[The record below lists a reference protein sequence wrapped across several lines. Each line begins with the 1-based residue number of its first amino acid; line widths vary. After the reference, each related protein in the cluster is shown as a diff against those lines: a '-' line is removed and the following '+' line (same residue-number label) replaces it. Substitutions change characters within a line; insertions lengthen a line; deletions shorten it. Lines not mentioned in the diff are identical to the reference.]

1 MKIDYDVI
9 IVGAGPAGISAAIYL
24 QRSNLNCCIIEKN
37 VPGGL
42 INKTSTVE
50 NYPGFNAISGPDLA
64 AKLYDQL
71 NYSKIKQYY
80 EEVVE
85 IIDEKDYKTVKTT
98 KNEFKTKAVILAIG
112 REPKR
117 LENKNERE
125 LEGKGISF
133 CSLCDGALY
142 RGEEVSIV
150 GGGNSALEEALY
162 LATICKK
169 VYILNRTDTLRGD
182 EFLKNKVLNTKN
194 IEVLY
199 NTQVM
204 EFNGE
209 NDILKSITIKEKE
222 ELKELDVKACFIF
235 IGYAPATKF
244 IKNLEILDEK
254 GYIIV
259 DKNGRTAV
267 DGIYAAGDIIKKDL
281 YQIVTA
287 SSDGAQAAVS
297 CIKDLGIK
305 EG

>member
-24 QRSNLNCCIIEKN
+24 QRSNLNSCIIEKN

-42 INKTSTVE
+42 INKTAIVE
-50 NYPGFNAISGPDLA
+50 NYPGFNEISGPDLA

-80 EEVVE
+80 EEVIE
-85 IIDEKDYKTVKTT
+85 IIDKKDYKIVKTT

-112 REPKR
+112 REPKK
-117 LENKNERE
+117 LENESERK

-169 VYILNRTDTLRGD
+169 VYILNRADVLRGD
-182 EFLKNKVLNTKN
+182 EILKNKVLEKDN

-199 NTQVM
+199 NTQVV

-222 ELKELDVKACFIF
+222 EVKELNVKACFIF

-244 IKNLEILDEK
+244 IKNLDILDEK

-267 DGIYAAGDIIKKDL
+267 SGIYAAGDIIKKDL